1 MIYCIL
7 MAGGKG
13 SRIKKEIKTNIE
25 KPMLKIKNKP
35 LIEYIITSLSKI
47 DNITKIYAAVSKN
60 TPITKKYILDNY
72 FDIVEILETSGEGY
86 STDYLQIINLFKSN
100 TINNRKLKVL
110 FMPADLPLL
119 LRSTIRQITKIE
131 QEKPCVNIIVEKKI
145 YDSTDLEST
154 FEIEFN
160 KKVCYYTGI
169 SMVDLSKINRNTD
182 SKYIREEYKIIN
194 NSDLIYNINTLKN
207 FLIVKRIY
215 QNWNTD

>member
-1 MIYCIL
+1 